1 MRKHYLDKAFEP
13 QSVAVIGATDREASV
28 GRQILQILKRRAYP
42 TIPEIEH
49 PVDLAIICVPAREVP
64 AVLQQCGEH
73 GVGAVIVISAGFAEV
88 GDRGLALQAE
98 ILDIARTFD
107 IALIGPNCMGLIRPG
122 VGLNASLTRSTVST
136 GEVALV
142 AQSGAICTALLDWGF
157 SRGFG
162 FSAVASLGATADVGF
177 GAVLDYLAID
187 PGTRSRQSAVRG
199 GPDSGLRRT
208 GTGPATGYPDQRQR
222 SRGDGGRSRGRP
234 AHAAG
239 GTLPGDAGT
248 ARRGAA

>member
-28 GRQILQILKRRAYP
+28 GRQILQNIIDGGFEGEVYPVNPARKRILKRRAYP
-42 TIPEIEH
+42 TIPEIDH

-64 AVLQQCGEH
+64 AVMQQCGEH

-107 IALIGPNCMGLIRPG
+107 IALIGPNCMGIIRPG
-122 VGLNASLTRSTVST
+122 VGLNASLTRSTVGT

-162 FSAVASLGATADVGF
+162 FSATSATARAPAAIGSGAT
-177 GAVLDYLAID
+177 
-187 PGTRSRQSAVRG
+187 
-199 GPDSGLRRT
+199 
-208 GTGPATGYPDQRQR
+208 
-222 SRGDGGRSRGRP
+222 RP
-234 AHAAG
+234 AAP
-239 GTLPGDAGT
+239 L
-248 ARRGAA
+248 